1 MAVYRIHIRPRGGA
15 NNPAISFQY
24 CLEHNVLGM
33 GWAVPGPVHL
43 TWNQYVA
50 AATNHYGPGGFQGPC
65 YMHDNI
71 QVNDLIWTRDTMGCY
86 YLGRVV
92 GPWEYLATAEA
103 RQADI
108 VNICHCELDDDP
120 VAADD
125 VPGRVVASFR
135 APRTIQ
141 AIRSETVAIY
151 SQLLWNDISGN
162 QQYAVNLQGMDI
174 YDLLDDQET
183 ENAVAIYLQMHG
195 WLYLPASR
203 QPDTMGYEYILIN
216 REEPFERAV
225 VQVKTGN
232 TTQLNRDDFA
242 DFTETVFLF
251 QSYGNYVGAQ
261 YPHVECIDPEDLR
274 EFLFNNRDILPQS
287 IRRWVDYLDPP
298 PAP

>member
-1 MAVYRIHIRPRGGA
+1 MAVYRIHIRPSGGA

-24 CLEHNVLGM
+24 CLDYNVLGM

-71 QVNDLIWTRDTMGCY
+71 QVNDLIWTRDTMGHY
-86 YLGRVV
+86 YLGRVT
-92 GPWEYLATAEA
+92 GPWEYLVTPAAL
-103 RQADI
+103 QADI

-125 VPGRVVASFR
+125 VPGKVVASFR

-141 AIRSETVAIY
+141 AIRSDTVAIY
-151 SQLLWNDISGN
+151 SQLLWNDIAGN

-183 ENAVAIYLQMHG
+183 ENAVAIYLQMRG
-195 WLYLPASR
+195 WLYLPAAR
-203 QPDTMGYEYILIN
+203 QPDTMGYEYILIH
-216 REEPFERAV
+216 RQTFDRAV

-242 DFTETVFLF
+242 GFGERVFLF

-261 YPHVECIDPEDLR
+261 YLHVECIDPEDLQ
-274 EFLFNNRDILPQS
+274 EFLFDNRNILPQS

-298 PAP
+298 PVP